1 MTKGLEQPIQDLRA
15 YLLPQIPGMSTDT
28 LQAVLFEMIS
38 DGPEDVVEP
47 IEAEFKRRGID
58 PFTYQSAAEQT
69 AAERVHE
76 ECNSPTQPSP

>member
-1 MTKGLEQPIQDLRA
+1 MTEDLEQPIEDLRA

-69 AAERVHE
+69 LLR
-76 ECNSPTQPSP
+76 